1 MSRKA
6 LGRGLEALIPE
17 APPQRAPEAGP
28 GRADG
33 VGEVDIDAIR
43 PNPYQPRTVFDAGA
57 LQELAESIREN
68 GLIQPLVVRETA
80 AGAFELIA
88 GERRFLAAKQAGLT
102 RVPVVLRQASR
113 REMLEVALIEN
124 LQREDL
130 NPLEE
135 AEAYQRLATEFGL
148 TQEEIAKRVGKSRT
162 AVTNALRLL
171 SLEDAFRDLLSQ
183 GRLSAGH
190 ARALLALPPGD
201 ARKRL
206 AKEIVD
212 QGMSVRQAE
221 ARVNGSGPR
230 AAKPAA
236 KRRSHPAL
244 DAWEGRLRDHFGTQ
258 VRIAGGLAKGR
269 VEIHYFSGED
279 LERIL
284 ELAGVGSDL

>member
-17 APPQRAPEAGP
+17 APPERAPQRRE
-28 GRADG
+28 G
-33 VGEVDIDAIR
+33 VGEAAIDAIR
-43 PNPYQPRTVFDAGA
+43 PNPFQPRTVFDPEA
-57 LQELAESIREN
+57 LQELAGSIREN

-80 AGAFELIA
+80 EGSFELIA
-88 GERRFLAAKQAGLT
+88 GERRFLAAQQAGLT
-102 RVPVVLRQASR
+102 RVPVVVRQASR

-130 NPLEE
+130 NPVEE

-171 SLEDAFRDLLSQ
+171 SLEQAFRDLLSQ

-190 ARALLALPPGD
+190 ARALLAVPPGES
-201 ARKRL
+201 RKRL
-206 AKEIVD
+206 AKDIVD
-212 QGMSVRQAE
+212 QGLSVRQAE
-221 ARVNGSGPR
+221 ARVNGAGPK
-230 AAKPAA
+230 AAKPTA

-244 DAWEGRLRDHFGTQ
+244 EAWEGRLRDHFGTQ

-284 ELAGVGSDL
+284 ELAGVGSAL